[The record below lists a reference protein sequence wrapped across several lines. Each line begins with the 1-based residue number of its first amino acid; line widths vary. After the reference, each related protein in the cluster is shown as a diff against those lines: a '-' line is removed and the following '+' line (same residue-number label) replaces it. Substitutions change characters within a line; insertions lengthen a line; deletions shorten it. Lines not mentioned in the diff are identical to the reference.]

1 MGYCSLGSSSVLQVN
16 VFSSG
21 QIMEFSDGASNTIFA
36 LKKKKKKG
44 KFVQPLL
51 LRKASWSECC
61 IPERQQ

>member
-51 LRKASWSECC
+51 LRKAS
-61 IPERQQ
+61 